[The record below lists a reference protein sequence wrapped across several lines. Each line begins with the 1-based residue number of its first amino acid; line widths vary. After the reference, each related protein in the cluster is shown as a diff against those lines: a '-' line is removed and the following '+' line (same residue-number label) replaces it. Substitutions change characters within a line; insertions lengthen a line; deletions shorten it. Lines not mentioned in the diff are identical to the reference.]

1 MKINGV
7 TQIPEAQRVKAGEA
21 TVADGTPKTTDRV
34 TVGAAKE
41 VEAAIGAARQSVGG
55 ARAARLDRLE
65 AQVRSGGYQP
75 DASRVAEQ
83 ILSDAE
89 VEARIQAMLNH

>member
-1 MKINGV
+1 MKINGIS
-7 TQIPEAQRVKAGEA
+7 QIAEAQRAKPVEGN
-21 TVADGTPKTTDRV
+21 VAESQARTADRV
-34 TVGAAKE
+34 TVGAGKDL
-41 VEAAIGAARQSVGG
+41 AAIEVAKKAVGG

-75 DASRVAEQ
+75 DASRLAEQ

-89 VEARIQAMLNH
+89 IQASIQAMLNH